1 MGARGL
7 NRTLERLC
15 RAALTGLTDGELLD
29 ALVTRGDEAA
39 FEALLWRHGPMV
51 LAVCRRVLRH
61 THDAEDAF
69 QATFLVLI
77 RKATTIRNRKALG
90 SWLYGV
96 AYRTACKARVMN
108 ARRRLKERQA
118 ATRVEVE
125 EIQHDIDLDAEL
137 NALPEKYRLPV
148 VLCELD
154 GRSRQEVARQLNI
167 PEGTLSSRLAAAR
180 RLLAKRLRRRGWTF
194 GAVAPVSAVLPGR
207 LVTATVRGAGPALAG
222 RGMAGAVSA
231 QVIALAEGVMK
242 SMFLNKLKTLTVAV
256 VVLGALGVGTGR
268 FTHPR
273 WGEGPLATAQEPPQG
288 PADEK
293 QQAAPDPEAAWPEL
307 RQAAAEVE
315 AARGALK
322 QAEAVL
328 TAAKAEL
335 ALKEAEYRDL
345 RRHGPR
351 PNDKTASAALAI
363 AWHFKYRIPVEI
375 GWTENQDGNS
385 IEIREVWSTQPKI
398 KVGGLYVVRGRYKL
412 SSQERGKLYF
422 WETAVG
428 NWGGGAGPILDLQ
441 STRVQKGQ
449 GEFTL
454 LHAMGGPGYFH
465 LVLMGDKGQDSF
477 LANVYFGTGDNV
489 LRKKTW

>member
-1 MGARGL
+1 M

-15 RAALTGLTDGELLD
+15 RVALAGLTDSELLD
-29 ALVTRGDEAA
+29 ALVTRRDEAA
-39 FEALLWRHGPMV
+39 FEVLLRRHGPMV

-61 THDAEDAF
+61 HQDAEDAF

-77 RKATTIRNRKALG
+77 RKAATIRDRGALG

-108 ARRRLKERQA
+108 ARRRHKERQA
-118 ATRVEVE
+118 ATRAELE
-125 EIQHDIDLDAEL
+125 EAERDIDLDAEL

-154 GRSRQEVARQLNI
+154 GRPRREVARQLNI

-180 RLLAKRLRRRGWTF
+180 KLLAKRLRQRGWTF
-194 GAVAPVSAVLPGR
+194 SAVAPVTAALPAR
-207 LVTATVRGAGPALAG
+207 LVTATVRCAGPALAG
-222 RGMAGAVSA
+222 QGLTGAVSA
-231 QVIALAEGVMK
+231 HVIALTEGVMK
-242 SMFLNKLKTLTVAV
+242 SMFVNKLKMLTVAV
-256 VVLGALGVGTGR
+256 VVLGALGIGTGR

-273 WGEGPLATAQEPPQG
+273 WGEGPLATAQEPRQG
-288 PADEK
+288 PADEEPP
-293 QQAAPDPEAAWPEL
+293 AAPDLEVAV
-307 RQAAAEVE
+307 RQAAADVE

-328 TAAKAEL
+328 AAAKAQL
-335 ALKEAEYRDL
+335 AQKEAEYRQA
-345 RRHGPR
+345 RRRGPR
-351 PNDKTASAALAI
+351 PADKTASAALAI
-363 AWHFKYRIPVEI
+363 ARHFKYRIPVEI
-375 GWTENQDGNS
+375 GWTENQEGNR
-385 IEIREVWSTQPKI
+385 IEIREVWGTQPQI
-398 KVGGLYVVRGRYKL
+398 KVGGLYIVRGRYTL

-422 WETAVG
+422 WETAEG
-428 NWGGGAGPILDLQ
+428 WGGSGPIMDLQ

-477 LANVYFGTGDNV
+477 LANMYFGTGDNV